1 MSTNLRSL
9 TTFKPNLSHQ
19 YGSFGAE
26 AQTRPSPLAGRSEE
40 RWLYRKATSRQI
52 KMLFIDKEIII
63 CSR

>member
-9 TTFKPNLSHQ
+9 TTFRSNLSHQ

-26 AQTRPSPLAGRSEE
+26 AQTPLPPSGKE

-52 KMLFIDKEIII
+52 KMLFVDKEIII

>member
-1 MSTNLRSL
+1 MEVLGPKR
-9 TTFKPNLSHQ
+9 K
-19 YGSFGAE
+19 
-26 AQTRPSPLAGRSEE
+26 RPSPLAARSEE